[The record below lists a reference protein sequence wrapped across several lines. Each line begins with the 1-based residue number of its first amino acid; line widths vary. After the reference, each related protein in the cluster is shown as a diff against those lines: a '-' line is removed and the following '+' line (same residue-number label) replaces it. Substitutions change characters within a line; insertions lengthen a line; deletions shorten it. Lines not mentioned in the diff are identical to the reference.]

1 MDEEVE
7 EGEIVDQEE
16 WFKDTVFK
24 TFWKNYTIANEWI
37 RSHGVE
43 PILGNLTG
51 TVSPGG
57 LVELGNVSMDTS
69 RLQEDEELVEDVT
82 KEEIVSKEDIISE
95 EDIVSKE
102 YLEFVAQTRR
112 HQKERERLRARK
124 WKSKHSKNEPVY
136 QSITSVD
143 SVFERSQAPMR
154 GRERDNSMLQKL
166 QMQQWYGSRSEEIE
180 SLEASIQADYD
191 QFIESRSPSF
201 WPETPLRMDIYFK
214 K

>member
-1 MDEEVE
+1 ME

-16 WFKDTVFK
+16 WYEDTVFK

-43 PILGNLTG
+43 PIVGNLTG

-82 KEEIVSKEDIISE
+82 EEEIVSKEDIVSE

-124 WKSKHSKNEPVY
+124 SKKKRGKNNEPVY
-136 QSITSVD
+136 QNITSVD
-143 SVFERSQAPMR
+143 SVFERSEAPT
-154 GRERDNSMLQKL
+154 RESGSDNSMLRKL

>member
-16 WFKDTVFK
+16 WYEDTVFK

-43 PILGNLTG
+43 PIVGNLTG
-51 TVSPGG
+51 TMSPGS
-57 LVELGNVSMDTS
+57 LVGLGNVSMDTS
-69 RLQEDEELVEDVT
+69 SLQEDEELTEDVT
-82 KEEIVSKEDIISE
+82 EEII
-95 EDIVSKE
+95 SKE

-112 HQKERERLRARK
+112 HQKERERLRDRK
-124 WKSKHSKNEPVY
+124 WKKRGKRKEQVY

-143 SVFERSQAPMR
+143 SVFERSQAPV
-154 GRERDNSMLQKL
+154 RERDDSMLRKL
-166 QMQQWYGSRSEEIE
+166 QMQQWYGSRSEEID

-191 QFIESRSPSF
+191 LFIESRSPSF